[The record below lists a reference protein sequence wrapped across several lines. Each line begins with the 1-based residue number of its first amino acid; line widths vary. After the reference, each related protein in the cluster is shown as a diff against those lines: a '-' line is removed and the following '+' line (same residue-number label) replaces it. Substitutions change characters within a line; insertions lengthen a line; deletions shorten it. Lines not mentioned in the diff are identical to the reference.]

1 MNPRDLFTE
10 YAVTDATTPAD
21 FLARYYRPERYTGWG
36 EEYAAV
42 LLASYTAD
50 YERDGFVIISHHD
63 SVTGKIVAMY
73 KEQQ

>member
-1 MNPRDLFTE
+1 MNPKQLFTE
-10 YAVTDATTPAD
+10 YAVNDVNTPAD
-21 FLARYYRPERYTGWG
+21 FLARYYRPERYTERG

-42 LLASYTAD
+42 LLASYTSD